1 METDIHR
8 RLKKAGMDDVIAT
21 IILLE
26 TRQNALKAEIGDRDL
41 KIEQLQKSLH
51 NLTSVDGGIA
61 LRTLT
66 SVSRGGAALLGSSP
80 DTKNMKGKHNG

>member
-51 NLTSVDGGIA
+51 NLTSVDGGVA

-66 SVSRGGAALLGSSP
+66 SVSSLNSSP
-80 DTKNMKGKHNG
+80 LLSFPSS